1 MIRYS
6 LRCAKGH
13 VFESWFASAE
23 TFDRL
28 ARAGGLS
35 CAVCGDSAIE
45 KTLMAPAVGGAA
57 REETPSSAPADAREG
72 ETRPMLSAP
81 SSPLEAALR
90 ALRAKVEASAE
101 NVGRDF
107 PRLARE
113 MHAGEAETRAIYG
126 EATPDEARE
135 LLEEGAPVMPLPWPA
150 RRND

>member
-28 ARAGGLS
+28 AGAGDLS

-45 KTLMAPAVGGAA
+45 KTLMAPSLGGAA
-57 REETPSSAPADAREG
+57 REEAPAPAPAEARKG
-72 ETRPMLSAP
+72 RDRPMLSAP

-90 ALRAKVEASAE
+90 ALRAKIEANAE

-113 MHAGEAETRAIYG
+113 MHSGEAETRPIYG
-126 EATPDEARE
+126 EATPEEARE
-135 LLEEGAPVMPLPWPA
+135 LLEEGAPVVPLPWPA
-150 RRND
+150 RRDG